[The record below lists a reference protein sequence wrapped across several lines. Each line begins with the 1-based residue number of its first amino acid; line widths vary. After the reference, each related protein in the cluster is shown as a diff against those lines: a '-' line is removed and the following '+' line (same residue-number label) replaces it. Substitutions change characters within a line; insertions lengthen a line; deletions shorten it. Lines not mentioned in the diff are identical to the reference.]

1 MGIGKDVASSQINV
15 RIPSFAIVNLADN
28 SLKSVSDK
36 SAPDFK
42 NSAKSDLKPSAD
54 VISNMKWSVTVA
66 REESLS
72 DTYSATN
79 SRLKS
84 ADPSVKIPSVTVI
97 YVTSLR

>member
-1 MGIGKDVASSQINV
+1 METGKAAASSQINV
-15 RIPSFAIVNLADN
+15 QIPSFVIVNLADN

-42 NSAKSDLKPSAD
+42 NSVKSDLKPSAD

-66 REESLS
+66 REEKLS

-84 ADPSVKIPSVTVI
+84 ADPTGNTPSVTVI

>member
-1 MGIGKDVASSQINV
+1 METGKAAASSQINV
-15 RIPSFAIVNLADN
+15 RIPSFVIVNLADN
-28 SLKSVSDK
+28 SLKSISDK

-54 VISNMKWSVTVA
+54 VISNMNWSVTVA

-72 DTYSATN
+72 ETYSATN
-79 SRLKS
+79 NRIKS
-84 ADPSVKIPSVTVI
+84 TDPSLKIPSVTVI

>member
-1 MGIGKDVASSQINV
+1 MGSGKAVASSQINV
-15 RIPSFAIVNLADN
+15 RIPSFVIVNLADN
-28 SLKSVSDK
+28 SLKSVTDK

-42 NSAKSDLKPSAD
+42 NSVKSDLKPSAD

-84 ADPSVKIPSVTVI
+84 TDPSVKIPSVTVF

>member
-1 MGIGKDVASSQINV
+1 METGKAAASSQINV
-15 RIPSFAIVNLADN
+15 RIPSFVIVNLADN
-28 SLKSVSDK
+28 SLKSISDK

-66 REESLS
+66 REEKLS

-84 ADPSVKIPSVTVI
+84 ADLTVNTPSVTVI